1 MVNVHNVIAMLLV
14 MDRTTL
20 GQKPID
26 CDFMKR
32 LFPYN
37 VGLNIKCGKFGEP
50 GRPIVCV
57 IVIKQHKV
65 SQSKEKGRANFSKKS
80 KFCKLWAQF

>member
-1 MVNVHNVIAMLLV
+1 MVNVRNVIAMLLV

-57 IVIKQHKV
+57 IVIKQHI
-65 SQSKEKGRANFSKKS
+65 
-80 KFCKLWAQF
+80 L